1 MTPKFLTYHLK
12 LLFAAHHFVFNSK
25 DPKAI
30 ADVLCVKK
38 RKIQDWMQSYE
49 WTEAVSY
56 WTGNPSTEGDLNLA
70 ERLWTEMIEKNEHLV
85 PVDYPDVPENL
96 SQSQHTL
103 EVSTLIKSHLFCVDN
118 LTEDEVQDRLAN
130 EDADGMKPVC
140 YEGQDLENAY
150 HWWIFPNES
159 EGVYSKCLARANVA
173 GDLVI
178 GSGEDIGF
186 VIIRYGRLTIT
197 RQVSDD
203 VVSVYDARLFVCL

>member
-1 MTPKFLTYHLK
+1 MDKQLLTQNLKMLWATYH
-12 LLFAAHHFVFNSK
+12 FAFRSK
-25 DPKAI
+25 DPKVI
-30 ADVLCVKK
+30 ADVIHVNSYKLHRWMKTDEWVECLNFWGQEP
-38 RKIQDWMQSYE
+38 KI
-49 WTEAVSY
+49 
-56 WTGNPSTEGDLNLA
+56 GDLNLA
-70 ERLWTEMIEKNEHLV
+70 ERLWTEMIEKNEDLF
-85 PVDYPDVPENL
+85 PINYPDVPESL

-118 LTEDEVQDRLAN
+118 LTENEIQDRLAN
-130 EDADGMKPVC
+130 ENSDGMKPVC
-140 YEGQDLENAY
+140 YEGQDLESAY

-178 GSGEDIGF
+178 GGGEDTCF